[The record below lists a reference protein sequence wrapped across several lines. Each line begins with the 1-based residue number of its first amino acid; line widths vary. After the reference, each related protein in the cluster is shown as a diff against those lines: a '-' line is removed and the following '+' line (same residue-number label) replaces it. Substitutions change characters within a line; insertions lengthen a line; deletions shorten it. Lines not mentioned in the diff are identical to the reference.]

1 MNDAQDGST
10 NKAISWTDRGLVAVK
25 VKDRTDFTDPEGNG
39 LVLRVTP
46 NGNKTWA
53 LVYRRKS
60 DGKKGRV
67 TIGSFGDAKGQYKL
81 KAARDRAITL
91 RSEVIAGRDPGL
103 EAATIRKS
111 ETVSEL
117 LDAFIA
123 NHRKPDAL
131 WTLESKRKFEKDVK
145 PLIGHVKL
153 PDLNRQHIR
162 AVLKRVA
169 DRNAKATVNRTL
181 ATIRRALSWA
191 VQEDLL
197 TVNPAAGIVTGI
209 EESPKDRAL
218 SQNEIAAFWHGLD
231 EAAMGERSKLA
242 LRLVL
247 LTGQRPGEVCGI
259 LKTEIDLEA
268 KTWTLPMA
276 RTKNRKLHVVPLHPL
291 AVTLLKQA
299 MALDP
304 DSPFAFTTKS
314 RDMATLSKLKSLDG
328 HALSH
333 AMRDS
338 LEALGLSDNP
348 ATPHDL
354 RRTTATHMARLGFT
368 DTIVGKVL
376 NHGTELRRTIT
387 ARVYVQHDFFNEK
400 KAALEAWGSEL
411 ERIIGRR
418 EAVNNVLTLRA

>member
-1 MNDAQDGST
+1 MNDTETG
-10 NKAISWTDRGLVAVK
+10 NGKKAVSWTDRGLLAVK
-25 VKDRTDFTDPEGNG
+25 VKTRTDFTDPKREG

-46 NGNKTWA
+46 NGSKTWA

-67 TIGSFGDAKGQYKL
+67 TIGGFGDGSGLYGLAD
-81 KAARDRAITL
+81 ARDRAVSL
-91 RSEVIAGRDPGL
+91 KSEVIAGRDPGL
-103 EAATIRKS
+103 EAATIRKA

-162 AVLKRVA
+162 AVLKRVS

-218 SQNEIAAFWHGLD
+218 SQDEVATFWHGLD
-231 EAAMGERSKLA
+231 DAPMGERAKLA

-259 LKTEIDLEA
+259 LKSELDLET
-268 KTWTLPMA
+268 KTWTLPKG
-276 RTKNRKLHVVPLHPL
+276 RTKNGKLHVVPLHPL
-291 AVTLLKQA
+291 AVTLLQQA

-304 DSPFAFTTKS
+304 DSAFAFTTKS
-314 RDMATLSKLKSLDG
+314 RASDGLSKAKSIDG

-333 AMRDS
+333 AMRGS

-368 DTIVGKVL
+368 DHVVGKVL

-387 ARVYVQHDFFNEK
+387 ARVYVQHDFFKEK
-400 KAALEAWGSEL
+400 KAALDAWGNEL
-411 ERIIGRR
+411 ERIIGKR
-418 EAVNNVLTLRA
+418 EAVNNVVTLRA

>member
-1 MNDAQDGST
+1 MTITETGSGT
-10 NKAISWTDRGLVAVK
+10 RAVSWTERGLMAVK
-25 VKDRTDFTDPEGNG
+25 VKARTDFTDPKEKG

-46 NGNKTWA
+46 GGTKTWA

-60 DGKKGRV
+60 DGMKGRV
-67 TIGSFGDAKGQYKL
+67 TIGGFGDGAGQFSL
-81 KAARDRAITL
+81 ADARDRAVSL

-103 EAATIRKS
+103 EATAIRKS
-111 ETVSEL
+111 ETVSEM

-123 NHRKPDAL
+123 NHRKPGAL
-131 WTLESKRKFEKDVK
+131 WTIESKRKFEKDVK
-145 PLIGHVKL
+145 PLIGHIKL

-191 VQEDLL
+191 VQEDLIA
-197 TVNPAAGIVTGI
+197 VNPAAGIVTGI
-209 EESPKDRAL
+209 EEQPKDRAL
-218 SQNEIAAFWHGLD
+218 TQAEIAAFWHGLD
-231 EAAMGERSKLA
+231 DAPMGERSKLA

-259 LKTEIDLEA
+259 LKSELDLDV
-268 KTWTLPMA
+268 KTWTLPMG
-276 RTKNRKLHVVPLHPL
+276 RTKNRKLHVVPLHQL
-291 AVTLLKQA
+291 AVTMLQQA

-304 DSPFAFTTKS
+304 ESPFAFTTRS
-314 RDMATLSKLKSLDG
+314 RTRNDIPKAKAIDG

-333 AMRDS
+333 AMRGS
-338 LEALGLSDNP
+338 LQALGLADNP

-354 RRTTATHMARLGFT
+354 RRTTATHMARLGFS
-368 DTIVGKVL
+368 DHVVGKVL

-387 ARVYVQHDFFNEK
+387 ARVYVQHDFFREK
-400 KAALEAWGSEL
+400 KAALDAWGNEI
-411 ERIIGRR
+411 ERIIGKR
-418 EAVNNVLTLRA
+418 EAIHNVVTLRT

>member
-1 MNDAQDGST
+1 MNDTKTVNSP
-10 NKAISWTDRGLVAVK
+10 KSISWTERGLMAVK
-25 VKDRTDFTDPEGNG
+25 VKARTDITDPKEKG
-39 LVLRVTP
+39 LVLRVTAT
-46 NGNKTWA
+46 GTKTWA

-67 TIGSFGDAKGQYKL
+67 TIGGFGNGAGQFSL
-81 KAARDRAITL
+81 VDARDRAVSL
-91 RSEVIAGRDPGL
+91 KSEVIAGRDPGL
-103 EAATIRKS
+103 EASTIRKS

-117 LDAFIA
+117 LDSFIA

-191 VQEDLL
+191 VQEDML

-209 EESPKDRAL
+209 EEAPKDRAL
-218 SQNEIAAFWHGLD
+218 SQAEIAAVWHGLD
-231 EAAMGERSKLA
+231 DAPMGERSKLA

-259 LKTEIDLEA
+259 LKSELDFEA
-268 KTWTLPMA
+268 KTWTLPKG
-276 RTKNRKLHVVPLHPL
+276 RTKNGKLHAVPLHPL
-291 AVTLLKQA
+291 AVTLLQQA
-299 MALDP
+299 VALDP

-314 RDMATLSKLKSLDG
+314 RAIKGLSKVKSIDG

-333 AMRDS
+333 AMRGS
-338 LEALGLSDNP
+338 LEALGLADNP

-354 RRTTATHMARLGFT
+354 RRTTATHMARLGFS
-368 DTIVGKVL
+368 DNVVGKVL

-400 KAALEAWGSEL
+400 KTALEAWGNEL
-411 ERIIGRR
+411 ERIIGKRD
-418 EAVNNVLTLRA
+418 AVNSLVNLRA

>member
-1 MNDAQDGST
+1 MSDTETQKGKKSL
-10 NKAISWTDRGLVAVK
+10 SWTERGLVAIK
-25 VKDRTDFTDPEGNG
+25 AKSRTDFTDPDEKG

-46 NGNKTWA
+46 SGTKTWA

-67 TIGSFGDAKGQYKL
+67 TIGTFGDCLGQFTL
-81 KAARDRAITL
+81 KTARDRAVTL
-91 RSEVIAGRDPGL
+91 RSEIIAGRDPGL
-103 EAATIRKS
+103 EAATIRKA

-117 LDAFIA
+117 LDAYLA
-123 NHRKPDAL
+123 NHPKPTAL
-131 WTLESKRKFEKDVK
+131 WTIESGRKFEKDVK
-145 PLIGHVKL
+145 PLIGHIKL

-181 ATIRRALSWA
+181 AAVRRALSWA

-197 TVNPAAGIVTGI
+197 LVNPAAGIVTNI
-209 EESPKDRAL
+209 TETPKDRAL
-218 SQNEIAAFWHGLD
+218 SQDEIRLFWQGLD
-231 EAAMGERSKLA
+231 DAPMGLKSRLA

-259 LKTEIDLEA
+259 LKSELDLDA
-268 KTWTLPMA
+268 KTWTLPKG
-276 RTKNRKLHVVPLHPL
+276 RTKNGKPHAVPLHPL
-291 AVTLLKQA
+291 TIELLQEA
-299 MALDP
+299 IALDP
-304 DSPFAFTTKS
+304 SAPFLFCTKGRTGNS
-314 RDMATLSKLKSLDG
+314 IAKVKAMDG

-338 LEALGLSDNP
+338 LAALALADNP

-354 RRTTATHMARLGFT
+354 RRTAATHMARFGIT
-368 DTIVGKVL
+368 DHVVGKVL

-387 ARVYVQHDFFNEK
+387 ARVYITHDFLTEK
-400 KAALEAWGSEL
+400 KVALDAWGNEI
-411 ERIIGRR
+411 ERLIGRR
-418 EAVNNVLTLRA
+418 GVTDNVVNLRA